1 MMTGSKST
9 DYDVVIAGAGPAGS
23 STAIHLSQRGLRVA
37 LVEQKEFPRAKL
49 CGEFISPECQD
60 HFDRLGVLDQ
70 MNEKGGAS
78 IRETAFYSR
87 QGRSVAVQSNWFGS
101 GGAALGLSRAE
112 MDNNLLLRARQ
123 CGVDVIEGTAVTG
136 VINDG
141 DRICGIR
148 TRCGTDH
155 RELTATLVVDATGRS
170 RMLGRQIDRRANVET
185 RRARLVAFKAH
196 FANSAGAEGVC
207 EIYFYGGGYG
217 GLNSVEGGLANLC
230 FIASAHSV
238 KRWGSDP
245 NMVMQ
250 RVLMT
255 NNRAAYSLRDATLRS
270 EWLSVALDS
279 FGRREPVP
287 ARGLISVGDSAAFID
302 PFTGSGMLMALE
314 SGDLAAKVAGQYLG
328 GHVNNWREF
337 AGEYRTR
344 YARLFNSRLRICSYL
359 RNAAFVPGLASA
371 AIFAFGWSKGLTRR
385 VARATRG

>member
-1 MMTGSKST
+1 
-9 DYDVVIAGAGPAGS
+9 
-23 STAIHLSQRGLRVA
+23 VA

-49 CGEFISPECQD
+49 CGEFISPECLD
-60 HFDRLGVLDQ
+60 HFVRLGVLDQ
-70 MNEKGGAS
+70 MNEKGGVS
-78 IRETAFYSR
+78 IRKTAFYSR
-87 QGRSVAVQSNWFGS
+87 QGRSLAVQSKWFGF
-101 GGAALGLSRAE
+101 GGVALGLSRAE

-136 VINDG
+136 VLNEG

-148 TRCGTDH
+148 TKCGSD
-155 RELTATLVVDATGRS
+155 RRDMVATLVVDATGRS
-170 RMLGRQIDRRANVET
+170 RMLGRQIDRQANVET

-196 FANSAGAEGVC
+196 FANSAGADGVC

-230 FIASAHSV
+230 FIASADSV
-238 KRWGSDP
+238 KLWESDP
-245 NMVMQ
+245 NIVMQ
-250 RVLMT
+250 KVLMS
-255 NNRAAYSLRDATLRS
+255 NSRAAFSLRNATLRS
-270 EWLSVALDS
+270 EWLSVALDT

-287 ARGLISVGDSAAFID
+287 APGLISVGDSAAFID

-314 SGDLAAKVAGQYLG
+314 SGELAAKVAGEYLSE
-328 GHVNNWREF
+328 HTHNWREF
-337 AGEYRTR
+337 ADEYQTR

-371 AIFAFGWSKGLTRR
+371 AILAFGWSNGLTRR